1 VRDIALCGLSGCS
14 CGEYEFVKKYLL
26 TGLLVWVPLG
36 ITLWV
41 LNLTISTLDRSLT
54 LLPEEWHPDKLLGI
68 HIPGLGVIL
77 TVGVVLGTGLL
88 VRNVFGQRLLTYWD
102 GLLRRIPFVNAI
114 YNSVKQVSDTL
125 LSESGSAF
133 GKVLLVR
140 YPHPQAWSLAFQT
153 SVPGEVTRA
162 LDGEQA
168 FQTSVPGAMTRALD
182 SEYVGVFI
190 PTTPSPVN
198 GFYFYVHKNDTIE
211 LNISVDAAFKAIIS
225 MGVVTTP
232 EAIAKHVENN

>member
-1 VRDIALCGLSGCS
+1 
-14 CGEYEFVKKYLL
+14 VKKYLL
-26 TGLLVWVPLG
+26 TGLLVWIPLG

-41 LNLTISTLDRSLT
+41 LKLTINTMDQSLL
-54 LLPEEWHPDKLLGI
+54 LLPVAWR
-68 HIPGLGVIL
+68 IPGMGVIL
-77 TVGVVLGTGLL
+77 TAAIVLGTGLL
-88 VRNVFGQRLLTYWD
+88 VRNVFGQRLLSYWD

-140 YPHPQAWSLAFQT
+140 YPHANAWSLAFQT
-153 SVPGEVTRA
+153 SVPNEVTRVLA
-162 LDGEQA
+162 GE
-168 FQTSVPGAMTRALD
+168 
-182 SEYVGVFI
+182 EYVGVFV

-198 GFYFYVHKNDTIE
+198 GFYFYVKKSETIE
-211 LNISVDAAFKAIIS
+211 LDISVDAAFKAIIS

-232 EAIAKHVENN
+232 EAAPRPVKSN

>member
-1 VRDIALCGLSGCS
+1 MSGC
-14 CGEYEFVKKYLL
+14 GNALVKKYLL
-26 TGLLVWVPLG
+26 TGLLVWIPLG

-41 LNLTISTLDRSLT
+41 LKLTINTMDQSLL
-54 LLPEEWHPDKLLGI
+54 LLPVAWR
-68 HIPGLGVIL
+68 IPGMGVIL
-77 TVGVVLGTGLL
+77 TAAIVLGTGLL
-88 VRNVFGQRLLTYWD
+88 VRNVFGQRLLAYWD

-140 YPHPQAWSLAFQT
+140 YPHPEAWSLAFQT
-153 SVPGEVTRA
+153 SVPGEVTRV
-162 LDGEQA
+162 LNGH
-168 FQTSVPGAMTRALD
+168 
-182 SEYVGVFI
+182 EYVGVFV

-198 GFYFYVHKNDTIE
+198 GFYFYVKKSETVE
-211 LNISVDAAFKAIIS
+211 LDISVDAAFKAIIS

-232 EAIAKHVENN
+232 EAVAKLAEQNK